1 MILAANICLL
11 WAEIGWFLC
20 IRKSLSSKQM
30 LFVFMSSSI
39 VLMLLFNATGLL
51 MNSDHKPYSVP
62 EFLALLI
69 NRNGILPLLTV
80 LYLLA
85 VQNRKIW
92 RRRFTNVLF
101 LFIFD
106 AYLFIEKHFVQM
118 DTLSWPIWLTSSI
131 LYLFFIRFLSY
142 VFAQMTD
149 CNGEV

>member
-11 WAEIGWFLC
+11 WAEIGWFMC
-20 IRKSLSSKQM
+20 TRKSLSSKQM

-39 VLMLLFNATGLL
+39 VLMLLFNATGFLI
-51 MNSDHKPYSVP
+51 NSDHKPYSVP

-85 VQNRKIW
+85 IQNRKNW
-92 RRRFTNVLF
+92 RRLFNNVLF

-106 AYLFIEKHFVQM
+106 AYLFIEKYFVQM
-118 DTLSWPIWLTSSI
+118 ETMSWPIWLTGSI
-131 LYLFFIRFLSY
+131 LYLFFIRFLSHGF
-142 VFAQMTD
+142 VRMT
-149 CNGEV
+149 NGDD